1 MFLCMLS
8 NEQNEP
14 WHRIAP
20 SHSEEAAVAAIP
32 RILLADDQA
41 EMLQSINLFL
51 SEDFMIVGTV
61 EDGKRAVELA
71 TSLRPDVL
79 VLDISMP
86 VLNGIEAA
94 FRLKELGSRARI
106 IFLTVHADPEFVE
119 AALSAGALGY
129 VLKGFLVT
137 DLVPAIWTVMQDH
150 VFISPAMH
158 LQ

>member
-1 MFLCMLS
+1 MLS
-8 NEQNEP
+8 NNQNEP
-14 WHRIAP
+14 WHRIAQ
-20 SHSEEAAVAAIP
+20 SHSELAAVAAIP

-41 EMLQSINLFL
+41 EMLQSINLVL

-61 EDGKRAVELA
+61 EDGKSAVELA

-94 FRLKELGSRARI
+94 SRLKELGSRARI

-137 DLVPAIWTVMQDH
+137 DLIPAIWTVMQDH
-150 VFISPAMH
+150 IFISPAMH

>member
-1 MFLCMLS
+1 MFLCMLN

-41 EMLQSINLFL
+41 EMLQSINLVL

-61 EDGKRAVELA
+61 EDGKSAVELA

-94 FRLKELGSRARI
+94 SRLKELGSRARI

-137 DLVPAIWTVMQDH
+137 DLVLAIWTVMQDH
-150 VFISPAMH
+150 IFISPAMH

>member
-1 MFLCMLS
+1 MLS

-20 SHSEEAAVAAIP
+20 SHSEEAVAAAIP

-94 FRLKELGSRARI
+94 SRLKELGSRARI

>member
-1 MFLCMLS
+1 MLS
-8 NEQNEP
+8 NQQNEP

-20 SHSEEAAVAAIP
+20 LHSEEAAVAAIP

-41 EMLQSINLFL
+41 EMLQSINLVL

-61 EDGKRAVELA
+61 EDGKSAVDLA
-71 TSLRPDVL
+71 TSLQPDVL

-94 FRLKELGSRARI
+94 SRLKELGSRARI

-129 VLKGFLVT
+129 VLKGFLVS
-137 DLVPAIWTVMQDH
+137 DLVPAIWAVMQDH
-150 VFISPAMH
+150 IFISPAMH